1 MQTIQV
7 GEFKAEFSSILKQ
20 VQELGEE
27 FVIEYGRKHKK
38 IAKVI
43 PYVEETTPRKFGLL
57 EGQYFVPENFDDE
70 SDEINSMFYGGK
82 Q

>member
-7 GEFKAEFSSILKQ
+7 GEFKAELSSILKQ

-38 IAKVI
+38 IAKIV
-43 PYVEETTPRKFGLL
+43 PYVEESAPREFGLL
-57 EGQYFVPENFDDE
+57 EGQYTVPDDFDSE
-70 SDEINSMFYGGK
+70 SDEINSMFYGEK
-82 Q
+82 